1 MLGALSKKE
10 LAVSKDLLSYLR
22 LARTDRI
29 GPVTFDKLIKQFG
42 SAKNAIEALPEFSK
56 AGGKKFNVVPEETI
70 AKELDLNKKIGA
82 SIITKNCDDYPE
94 QLRAID
100 GAPLTLTLRGNPQ
113 LLKEKQL
120 GIVGARNASLNG
132 RKLTTKIAE
141 QMSREE
147 LVITSGMARGID
159 TAAHEGAL
167 THGTIA
173 VLAGGI
179 DQIYPKENTK
189 LYNQICEQGLV
200 IAECAYGTAPSAHL
214 FPRRNRIVSGL
225 SQAILVVE
233 ATERSGSLITARL
246 AGEQGR
252 DVMAIPGYPSD
263 PRAAGPNRL
272 IREGAILVRGKDD
285 ILEVLNSFRSIPAP
299 AVEEDMTPY
308 ESAENI
314 SFSSISETSETLINQ
329 LTTQA
334 IGIDEL
340 LRSCHVS
347 VSEGQSAILALEVAG
362 RIQRLPGNRIC
373 RIEE

>member
-1 MLGALSKKE
+1 MLGALSKNDATISAE
-10 LAVSKDLLSYLR
+10 LLSYLR
-22 LARTDRI
+22 LARTGRI
-29 GPVTFDKLIKQFG
+29 GPITFDKLIQQFG
-42 SAKNAIEALPEFSK
+42 SADKVIEALPELSK
-56 AGGKKFNVVPEETI
+56 AGGKKFDVVSEEI
-70 AKELDLNKKIGA
+70 VLKELDINKKIGA
-82 SIITKNCDDYPE
+82 SIITKACTAYPD
-94 QLRAID
+94 QLRATD
-100 GAPLTLTLRGNPQ
+100 GAPLTLTVRGNLS

-132 RKLTTKIAE
+132 RKLTAKIAE
-141 QMSREE
+141 QLGREGII
-147 LVITSGMARGID
+147 ITSGMARGID
-159 TAAHEGAL
+159 TAAHEGAIQ
-167 THGTIA
+167 TGTIA

-189 LYNQICEQGLV
+189 LYNQIGEQGLV

-225 SQAILVVE
+225 SQAVLVVE

-285 ILEVLNSFRSIPAP
+285 ILEVLNSFRSIPAL
-299 AVEEDMTPY
+299 AVEEDTTPY
-308 ESAENI
+308 ESTENI
-314 SFSSISETSETLINQ
+314 SFSDISDTSEVLASQ

-362 RIQRLPGNRIC
+362 RVQRLSGNRIC
-373 RIEE
+373 RIDE